1 MTREQARAELLTREP
16 DFLNQARQK
25 ANGHPT
31 YICPVCGNG
40 KGKDGDGIALNV
52 NSKSDFPHWH
62 CFGCGLEADIL
73 ELWMKHNQISDYAEA
88 FRTAYD
94 YYGIQQENT
103 SGILDWNSEISDS
116 TPIEARTSPVQTF
129 QQENHETIP
138 MNQDGAK
145 NSIRSDLNGIAEK
158 GMFEQSV
165 KAESEPDY
173 TDFFLQA
180 NQNLMKTDYHRGISL
195 DTLNRFKVGY
205 VEHWR
210 HPKAPD
216 SVPASPRLI
225 IPTSKNSYIARDTRQ
240 SLTDAEKRYSK
251 SKAGN
256 VHIFNL
262 SALWKS
268 DRPVFIVEG
277 EIDAMSICDVGG
289 EAAGIGSTSMIGKLI
304 ETLRNAKQKPAQPLI
319 IALDNDKAG
328 QEATAKLSE
337 GLDKLN
343 IRYIIQDIS
352 GECKDANELL
362 MKDRQSLS
370 AKIRIAMQLARKP
383 YNVQGYID
391 LLMGGEIKQF
401 RTFKDRKTGFS
412 NLDAEAGGLYPGLYC
427 IAATSSLGKTTFCH
441 QMADNLAMMGE
452 DVIFFS
458 MEQSRLELVTKSI
471 ARETAKQNMKT
482 AVTSLSIRKGYLP
495 EHVQKA
501 AKKYH
506 DAISDRLSIIE
517 GNFKCNV
524 DFMKDYIKQHIQL
537 TDCKPVVFVDYLQI
551 LQPVGDKRQTTK
563 EVIDNT
569 VTELK
574 RISRDLDLT
583 IFIISSVNRT
593 NYLTPIDFES
603 LKESGGIEYTCDVIY
618 GLQLQCLNSDLFNN
632 PVGKIK
638 EKRKKIRES
647 KAENPRKIEL
657 VCLKNRYGISNF
669 SCYFDYYPA
678 NDLFV
683 EGNLDARYIDN
694 SDTIKKAGR
703 KL

>member
-1 MTREQARAELLTREP
+1 MTRKQAKEYVLNFEP
-16 DFLNQARQK
+16 DFLPAAKRK
-25 ANGHPT
+25 VKGRLT
-31 YICPVCGNG
+31 YICPECGNG
-40 KGKDGDGIALNV
+40 TGEDGDGIAYNEK
-52 NSKSDFPHWH
+52 SKSIFPHWK
-62 CFGCGLEADIL
+62 CLKCGLYGDIIEIWKAYSGITDFNEALDGL
-73 ELWMKHNQISDYAEA
+73 CN
-88 FRTAYD
+88 
-94 YYGIQQENT
+94 YYGISIDSINT
-103 SGILDWNSEISDS
+103 D
-116 TPIEARTSPVQTF
+116 TEAPSKPVQTF
-129 QQENHETIP
+129 QHKGDESMSQ
-138 MNQDGAK
+138 NQT
-145 NSIRSDLNGIAEK
+145 SPEK
-158 GMFEQSV
+158 GIQPIKE
-165 KAESEPDY
+165 ESAPQPDY

-205 VEHWR
+205 VEHWK

-225 IPTSKNSYIARDTRQ
+225 IPTSKHSYLARDTRQ
-240 SLTDAEKRYSK
+240 NLTDIEKEYCK
-251 SKAGN
+251 SKVGK
-256 VHIFNL
+256 VHYLNI
-262 SALWKS
+262 SALWTTDK
-268 DRPVFIVEG
+268 PVFILEG
-277 EIDAMSICDVGG
+277 ELDALSIIDVGG
-289 EAAGIGSTSMIGKLI
+289 EAIALGSTAYVNGFLEI
-304 ETLRNAKQKPAQPLI
+304 LRNEKRKPTQPLI
-319 IALDNDKAG
+319 ISLDNDEAGRKAA
-328 QEATAKLSE
+328 EELSK
-337 GLDKLN
+337 GLKKLN
-343 IRYIIQDIS
+343 IRYIMQDVS
-352 GECKDANELL
+352 GDCKDANELL
-362 MKDRQSLS
+362 MKDRQALT

-427 IAATSSLGKTTFCH
+427 VAATSSLGKTTFCH
-441 QMADNLAMMGE
+441 QIADNLAMMGE

-495 EHVQKA
+495 EHVEKA
-501 AKKYH
+501 AIKYR

-517 GNFKCNV
+517 GNFNCNV

-583 IFIISSVNRT
+583 IFVISSVNRT

-618 GLQLQCLNSDLFNN
+618 GLQLQCLNSSLFDD
-632 PVGKIK
+632 PKMKIK

-657 VCLKNRYGISNF
+657 VCLKNRYGISSF

-683 EGNLDARYIDN
+683 EGNLDARYTDD
-694 SDTIKKAGR
+694 SVTVKKAKR
-703 KL
+703 TI